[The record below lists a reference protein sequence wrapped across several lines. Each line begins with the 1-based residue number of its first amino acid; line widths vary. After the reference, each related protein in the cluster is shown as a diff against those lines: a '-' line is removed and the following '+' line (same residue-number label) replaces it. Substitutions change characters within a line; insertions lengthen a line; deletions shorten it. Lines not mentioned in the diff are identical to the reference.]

1 MSIEKERVQ
10 RIAYELFS
18 DWYALGLQV
27 KYGIDRVLCTL
38 PRMYQVGKYAIS
50 QAFCLFFFLSFD
62 TSTFHLCSL
71 PKVEL
76 LLELD

>member
-50 QAFCLFFFLSFD
+50 QAFCLFFFSF
-62 TSTFHLCSL
+62 F
-71 PKVEL
+71 
-76 LLELD
+76 

>member
-1 MSIEKERVQ
+1 M
-10 RIAYELFS
+10 
-18 DWYALGLQV
+18 

-38 PRMYQVGKYAIS
+38 PRMYQVIV
-50 QAFCLFFFLSFD
+50 CNLSRYFVGSFGYLCFD
-62 TSTFHLCSL
+62 TSESHLCSL